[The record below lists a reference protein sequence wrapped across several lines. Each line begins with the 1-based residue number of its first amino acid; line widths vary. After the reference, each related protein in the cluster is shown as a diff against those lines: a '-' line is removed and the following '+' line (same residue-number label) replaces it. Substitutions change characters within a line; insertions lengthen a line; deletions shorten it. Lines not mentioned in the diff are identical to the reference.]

1 MRYDEITKV
10 FKTCDAMVNGKEAD
24 WKTVRSQHVA
34 FGSND
39 ELVAGNLKVFGKKYS
54 QINKLGNKSQA
65 QAAQGA
71 NVSANNTNN
80 KSGKTEIKGSEKQV
94 NRAKNIRENI
104 NKTLNQA
111 IETMK
116 KDLRYESTPQAKEMV
131 KTLEDRKNKINNSS
145 SAGDIIDFFGRY
157 KPTGKFPDD
166 YMSLMAHYKV
176 TPNNG
181 YNFK

>member
-71 NVSANNTNN
+71 NV
-80 KSGKTEIKGSEKQV
+80 
-94 NRAKNIRENI
+94 
-104 NKTLNQA
+104 
-111 IETMK
+111 
-116 KDLRYESTPQAKEMV
+116 
-131 KTLEDRKNKINNSS
+131 
-145 SAGDIIDFFGRY
+145 
-157 KPTGKFPDD
+157 
-166 YMSLMAHYKV
+166 
-176 TPNNG
+176 
-181 YNFK
+181 